1 MEIATLINKSG
12 EEERYGV
19 IMIYMVNDDIT
30 YAALVKLDEDN
41 EPLPVDVTLRICVEN
56 EDDLELFEIND
67 RVLYNE
73 ALSGFCA
80 IGEQL

>member
-1 MEIATLINKSG
+1 MEIATLINKNG

-19 IMIYMVNDDIT
+19 IMIYTVNDDIT

-67 RVLYNE
+67 RALYNE
-73 ALSGFCA
+73 ALSGFYA

>member
-19 IMIYMVNDDIT
+19 IMIYTVNDDIT

-73 ALSGFCA
+73 ALSGFCT